1 MMNLVALLVPL
12 LALIVGGL
20 VAVLF
25 PEIMQTV
32 EPVYIGVAAVAGLD
46 AVLGG
51 ARAAAENRFRPDIF
65 VSGFFTNIVLA
76 IGLVFLGASLGV
88 DLYLA
93 AVIALGGRMFV
104 NASVLRRILLTRL
117 ADARDQRKIEEARWI
132 KEK

>member
-1 MMNLVALLVPL
+1 MTNPAALLVPL

-20 VAVLF
+20 LAVFF
-25 PEIMQTV
+25 PQIMEAV
-32 EPVYIGVAAVAGLD
+32 EPVSVGVAAVAGLD

-117 ADARDQRKIEEARWI
+117 ADAREQKRMEEGSAQ
-132 KEK
+132 

>member
-1 MMNLVALLVPL
+1 MTNLVAVLVPL
-12 LALIVGGL
+12 LALILGGL
-20 VAVLF
+20 LAIFF
-25 PEIMQTV
+25 PQIIESV
-32 EPVYIGVAAVAGLD
+32 EPVYVGVAAVAGLD

-51 ARAAAENRFRPDIF
+51 ARAAAESRFRPDIF

-76 IGLVFLGASLGV
+76 SGLVFLGASLGV

-117 ADARDQRKIEEARWI
+117 ADAREQRKMEEGSTQ
-132 KEK
+132 